1 MILISYICIYMKQ
14 KLRERGPEFESK
26 QGFYNGKHGGKERRK
41 FCNCIITS
49 KKEECEI
56 ALPYFSS
63 ISTFY
68 RIQKRNGSWKMTM
81 RSHKPNQ
88 GRIIIE
94 AAFSDLFLVLSELKA
109 TSGMQLLSDKYLPPL
124 LLTAACFHLVRTA
137 VSLLFSS
144 ASVS

>member
-14 KLRERGPEFESK
+14 QLRERGPEFESK

-49 KKEECEI
+49 KKEEREI
-56 ALPYFSS
+56 ALPFFSS